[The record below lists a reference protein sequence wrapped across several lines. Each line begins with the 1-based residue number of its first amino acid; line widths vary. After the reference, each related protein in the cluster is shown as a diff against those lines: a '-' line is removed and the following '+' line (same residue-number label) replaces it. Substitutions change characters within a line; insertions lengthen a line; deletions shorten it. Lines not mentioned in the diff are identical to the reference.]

1 LTRTKKIIDRT
12 RWFLT
17 RLAIIAG
24 LLPAMMAGC
33 SNAPVASSTPMD
45 LAILQSWSGVY
56 PVAELKRLP
65 EGQQKSAV
73 GYLGN
78 AAVFKSVWA
87 SFKPGEDPPEI
98 DFSKNIVVFHRN
110 VNFYNRTSIFK
121 VTLKDGM
128 AEVLAI
134 ETLSAMPIEDK
145 VAMAMAA
152 IPRAN
157 VKFIQTG
164 KTRIPVNAN

>member
-1 LTRTKKIIDRT
+1 M
-12 RWFLT
+12 
-17 RLAIIAG
+17 RLAILVI
-24 LLPAMMAGC
+24 LLTAMTNGC
-33 SNAPVASSTPMD
+33 KNAPVSISPID
-45 LAILQSWSGVY
+45 LVIAQSWSGVY

-78 AAVFKSVWA
+78 TAVFKSVWEI
-87 SFKPGEDPPEI
+87 FEPGETAPEI
-98 DFSKNIVVFHRN
+98 DFSRQLVVFHRN
-110 VNFYNRTSIFK
+110 VNYFNRTSIFK
-121 VTLKDGM
+121 VTLNDGV
-128 AEVLAI
+128 AQVLAM
-134 ETLSAMPIEDK
+134 ETLSAIPVEDK
-145 VAMAMAA
+145 VAMAMAV